1 MSSSDKES
9 ESWSLGSVE
18 ATGSVQGKIKRF
30 SSFSKTGD
38 EEDNYVA
45 PWHERVGEGKKES
58 LSLDVWPSQTLNE
71 ALENCIPK
79 GRNSNIN
86 RKIMKEMSDGYGR
99 MEMTAAS
106 FEKSNDAGGINEEE
120 ETGKNYSMNK
130 KTIVEKMGTNLRMD
144 QTSNRTVDQ
153 GEIGL
158 GADGLGKKHKREI
171 RKLVGKEQV
180 EFLML
185 QETKM
190 GNVDKGICREMW
202 GTKNF
207 EWVAKNAEGSARGL
221 LCLWNCEIFVLDKSF
236 QGPGLLG
243 VYGFWGIER
252 VPCCIINVYALCD
265 SNGKRDL
272 WCNRSNIANNNVIA
286 MCVGGDFNVT
296 ISQEEKKGCRGNQK
310 EMEGFEEFIAETG
323 LIDLPMIGRSFTW
336 YQPNEKAMSC
346 LDRFLMN
353 EEWLTTWQCLKHW
366 GLKRSIS
373 DHCPMLLKN
382 EMKNWGPKPF
392 RFFNA
397 WLRHP

>member
-1 MSSSDKES
+1 MWRAFSGYGRVIDIYVPNRKDRYGRRFRFARFQEVKNVSMLEKELDHIKVGGVKIHVNQPRIKMNRLGIAQATAPGQLRNHTGKYMNANHREKGKREWVAKS
-9 ESWSLGSVE
+9 KDYEWRGREFRAEESNFEWVKE

-130 KTIVEKMGTNLRMD
+130 KTIVEKMGTNLKMN

-158 GADGLGKKHKREI
+158 GADGLGKKHKVNA
-171 RKLVGKEQV
+171 KVTQNKEKAI
-180 EFLML
+180 MH
-185 QETKM
+185 
-190 GNVDKGICREMW
+190 
-202 GTKNF
+202 
-207 EWVAKNAEGSARGL
+207 
-221 LCLWNCEIFVLDKSF
+221 
-236 QGPGLLG
+236 
-243 VYGFWGIER
+243 
-252 VPCCIINVYALCD
+252 
-265 SNGKRDL
+265 SNG
-272 WCNRSNIANNNVIA
+272 
-286 MCVGGDFNVT
+286 
-296 ISQEEKKGCRGNQK
+296 
-310 EMEGFEEFIAETG
+310 
-323 LIDLPMIGRSFTW
+323 
-336 YQPNEKAMSC
+336 NE
-346 LDRFLMN
+346 N
-353 EEWLTTWQCLKHW
+353 
-366 GLKRSIS
+366 
-373 DHCPMLLKN
+373 
-382 EMKNWGPKPF
+382 
-392 RFFNA
+392 
-397 WLRHP
+397 